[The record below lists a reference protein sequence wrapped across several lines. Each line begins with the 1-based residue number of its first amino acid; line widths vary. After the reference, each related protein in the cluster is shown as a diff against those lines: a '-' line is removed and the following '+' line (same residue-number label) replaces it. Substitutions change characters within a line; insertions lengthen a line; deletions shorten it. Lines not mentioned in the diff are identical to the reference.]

1 MSLSANASSPIPA
14 SSAPLLQAEGVT
26 VRFDACERPF
36 DVVRDV
42 SFTLHPGRTL
52 CLVGESGCGKS
63 MTALSLLRLIPEP
76 GRLAA
81 GRILF
86 EGRDLAELSESAM
99 ERVRGRDIGMIFQE
113 PMTSLNPV
121 IRVGEQVAE
130 PLMRHLRLP
139 KKAALAEAVELF
151 RLVGIPAPDMRV
163 RDYPHQLSG
172 GMRQRVMIA
181 MAVSCEP
188 RLLIADEPTTALDVT
203 IQAQILELMCELRE
217 KMGTAIMLITHDMG
231 VVAETADDVLVL
243 YAGKAVEY
251 GSIEDI
257 FERPKHPYTQG
268 LLNSIPRLDEDVELL
283 NTIEGTVPAP
293 DAMPAGCRFAPRC
306 PYGKDRCM
314 KEKPGVYHA
323 GNSLVSC
330 FRYEGEK

>member
-99 ERVRGRDIGMIFQE
+99 ERVRGRDIGMIFQD
-113 PMTSLNPV
+113 PMTSLNPLFT
-121 IRVGEQVAE
+121 RS
-130 PLMRHLRLP
+130 P
-139 KKAALAEAVELF
+139 KPWNCSGWSAYPRRTCASATTRTSFPAVC
-151 RLVGIPAPDMRV
+151 A
-163 RDYPHQLSG
+163 S
-172 GMRQRVMIA
+172 A
-181 MAVSCEP
+181 S
-188 RLLIADEPTTALDVT
+188 
-203 IQAQILELMCELRE
+203 
-217 KMGTAIMLITHDMG
+217 
-231 VVAETADDVLVL
+231 
-243 YAGKAVEY
+243 
-251 GSIEDI
+251 
-257 FERPKHPYTQG
+257 
-268 LLNSIPRLDEDVELL
+268 
-283 NTIEGTVPAP
+283 
-293 DAMPAGCRFAPRC
+293 
-306 PYGKDRCM
+306 
-314 KEKPGVYHA
+314 
-323 GNSLVSC
+323 
-330 FRYEGEK
+330 

>member
-99 ERVRGRDIGMIFQE
+99 ERVRGRDIGMI
-113 PMTSLNPV
+113 
-121 IRVGEQVAE
+121 RVGEQVAE
-130 PLMRHLRLP
+130 PLMRHLRLS

-181 MAVSCEP
+181 MALACKP
-188 RLLIADEPTTALDVT
+188 RLLLADEPTTALDVT
-203 IQAQILELMCELRE
+203 IQGQILALLGDLSRE
-217 KMGTAIMLITHDMG
+217 RGMGLLLITHDLG
-231 VVAETADDVLVL
+231 VVAEMADEVGVM
-243 YAGKAVEY
+243 YAGRIVERAPVRALFA
-251 GSIEDI
+251 EP
-257 FERPKHPYTQG
+257 RHPYTWG
-268 LLNSIPRLDEDVELL
+268 LIRSAPTLDTPPSAKLDAIP
-283 NTIEGTVPAP
+283 GTVPSP
-293 DAMPAGCRFAPRC
+293 GDLPQGCPFRPRC
-306 PYGKDRCM
+306 PEAHERCF
-314 KEKPGVYHA
+314 KTPPVIESA
-323 GNSLVSC
+323 GADGAREVCCWLAEA
-330 FRYEGEK
+330 R

>member
-130 PLMRHLRLP
+130 PLMRHLRLS
-139 KKAALAEAVELF
+139 KKAALADNLF
-151 RLVGIPAPDMRV
+151 TRKSFIPN
-163 RDYPHQLSG
+163 
-172 GMRQRVMIA
+172 
-181 MAVSCEP
+181 
-188 RLLIADEPTTALDVT
+188 T
-203 IQAQILELMCELRE
+203 
-217 KMGTAIMLITHDMG
+217 
-231 VVAETADDVLVL
+231 
-243 YAGKAVEY
+243 
-251 GSIEDI
+251 
-257 FERPKHPYTQG
+257 F
-268 LLNSIPRLDEDVELL
+268 SIPFTTLIIFSHLFNLFFLSFVLL
-283 NTIEGTVPAP
+283 
-293 DAMPAGCRFAPRC
+293 F
-306 PYGKDRCM
+306 
-314 KEKPGVYHA
+314 
-323 GNSLVSC
+323 
-330 FRYEGEK
+330 FRSFFNFSNFYYFDL